1 MEMEWSPNTAN
12 EAMKMRWSPMMVL
25 SISLHFF
32 IFFAILFVPESFP
45 TKKPYEGIVYDV
57 RLVEMPRGG
66 GKKKAGSPSPS
77 KKEDKNEAKRVIKK
91 ATPTKRIAAP
101 KKEAKP
107 VVIAKRTIEKDTAKV
122 EKPKTS
128 PSKLIDQAISR
139 IERKVK
145 TEDKGHVEQA
155 ISRLEKEVKDSGDT
169 GTGDDRGG
177 LSAGG
182 MPMLIYRME
191 VEEWIKSNWSY
202 PVALDNEK
210 DIEAIVVLK
219 VKSDGSILNKNFE
232 KRSSIAMFDES
243 VLKAIER
250 SDPLPPFPEGYRKS
264 HEEFIISFNL
274 KDLQE
279 R

>member
-1 MEMEWSPNTAN
+1 
-12 EAMKMRWSPMMVL
+12 MV
-25 SISLHFF
+25 ISMFLHLFLF
-32 IFFAILFVPESFP
+32 SAILFVPESFP
-45 TKKPYEGIVYDV
+45 TKRPYQGIVYDV

-66 GKKKAGSPSPS
+66 GEKKAGPPAPS
-77 KKEDKNEAKRVIKK
+77 KKEGKTVIKK

-101 KKEAKP
+101 KKETKP
-107 VVIAKRTIEKDTAKV
+107 VVIAKRTVKKETAKV

-128 PSKLIDQAISR
+128 PSQLIDQAISR

-145 TEDKGHVEQA
+145 TEEKKDHVEQA
-155 ISRLEKEVKDSGDT
+155 ISRLEKDTKDSGVA
-169 GTGDDRGG
+169 GGGEERGG
-177 LSAGG
+177 FDAGG

-191 VEEWIKSNWSY
+191 VEDWIKSNWSY
-202 PVALDNEK
+202 PVALDNAQ

-219 VKSDGSILNKNFE
+219 VERDGSILSKHFD
-232 KRSSIAMFDES
+232 RQSGVAIFDES
-243 VLKAIER
+243 VMKAIER